1 MEKVAE
7 KRPKRS
13 EVPQELTWNLTDL
26 FSSYEAWEDAL
37 VKIEEDLVSIGSF
50 KGRLHEGADVL
61 LDCLMLQEK
70 LLERLVRAAAYTHL
84 RKSEDLTN
92 PVNQADASRMAA
104 LQAKL
109 NAGLSFIQSEILEFP
124 ENQVETY
131 IKNEKGLEPFSKML
145 SEIMERKPYKLA
157 PETEEALA
165 VLGEV
170 HDAPYKIFGM
180 AKLADMQ
187 FSPIQDRNGNELANS
202 FALYEGKYMFSPDT
216 HIRRTAFDSF
226 TNTLQTYKNT
236 IAAVYETEVKKQV
249 GMSRLRGY
257 QSATDMLL
265 QPQSVTLE
273 MYHNQLDVIKNE
285 LAPHMRKY
293 AALKKRVLD
302 LDDMRFCDLQ
312 APLDHDFSP
321 KTTYEQAGRMI
332 LDALQVMGPE
342 YAEVM
347 ETALTERW
355 VDLAD
360 NIGKSTGAF
369 CSSPYGVHPFILMT
383 WTDTMR
389 DAFTLAHELGHA
401 GHFYL
406 ANRKQR
412 IMNVRPSLYFIEA
425 PSTMNEM
432 LLAQH
437 LFSKTNDPKMKRWV
451 INQLMGT
458 YYHNFVTHLLEGEYQ
473 RRVYELAE
481 QGCAL
486 TASVL
491 SEQTTA
497 VLSEFWGS
505 GVKLDEGAGLTWMRQ
520 PHYYMGLY
528 PYTYSAGLTAST
540 IVSQQI
546 KEEGRPAVERWLD
559 VLKTGGT
566 MKPLD
571 LLKHAGVDMSTD
583 QPIRQAVAYVG
594 TLVDELEKL
603 YDPKEDRPD

>member
-187 FSPIQDRNGNELANS
+187 FSPIQDRNGNDLANS

-437 LFSKTNDPKMKRWV
+437 LFSKTNDRKMKRWV

-546 KEEGRPAVERWLD
+546 KEEGRPAVERWLN

-571 LLKHAGVDMSTD
+571 LLKHAGVNMSTD

>member
-70 LLERLVRAAAYTHL
+70 LLERLVRAVAYTHL

-546 KEEGRPAVERWLD
+546 KEEGRPAVERWLN

-571 LLKHAGVDMSTD
+571 LLKHAGIDMSTD

>member
-437 LFSKTNDPKMKRWV
+437 LFSKTNDRKMKRWV

-546 KEEGRPAVERWLD
+546 KEEGRPAVERWLN

>member
-61 LDCLMLQEK
+61 LDCLILQEK
-70 LLERLVRAAAYTHL
+70 LLERLIRAAAYTHL

-131 IKNEKGLEPFSKML
+131 IESEKGLEPFSKML
-145 SEIMERKPYKLA
+145 MEIMERKPYKLA

-187 FSPIQDRNGNELANS
+187 FSSIQDRNGNELANS

-236 IAAVYETEVKKQV
+236 IAAIYETEVKKQV
-249 GMSRLRGY
+249 SMSRLRGY
-257 QSATDMLL
+257 ESVTHMLL

-273 MYHNQLDVIKNE
+273 MYHNQLDVINNE

-302 LDDMRFCDLQ
+302 LDEMRFCDLQ

-321 KTTYEQAGRMI
+321 KTTFEQAGRMI
-332 LDALQVMGPE
+332 LDALQVMGTE

-401 GHFYL
+401 GHFYF

-546 KEEGRPAVERWLD
+546 KEEGRPAVDRWLN
-559 VLKTGGT
+559 VLKAGGT

-583 QPIRQAVAYVG
+583 QPVRRAVAYVG

-603 YDPKEDRPD
+603 YDTKEDRPD

>member
-7 KRPKRS
+7 KRPKRC
-13 EVPQELTWNLTDL
+13 EVPEELTWNLTDL

-37 VKIEEDLVSIGSF
+37 VKIEEDLASIGSF
-50 KGRLHEGADVL
+50 KGRLHEGAGVL
-61 LDCLMLQEK
+61 LDCLSLREI
-70 LLERLVRAAAYTHL
+70 LLKRLVRAAAYTHL

-92 PVNQADASRMAA
+92 PFNQADASRMAA
-104 LQAKL
+104 LQAKI

-145 SEIMERKPYKLA
+145 TEIMELKPYKLA

-165 VLGEV
+165 VLGEI

-187 FSPIQDRNGNELANS
+187 FSPIQDRNGNTLANS

-236 IAAVYETEVKKQV
+236 IAAIYETEVKKQV
-249 GMSRLRGY
+249 SMSRLRGY
-257 QSATDMLL
+257 ESVTHMLL

-273 MYHNQLDVIKNE
+273 MYRNQLDVIKNE

-302 LDDMRFCDLQ
+302 LDEMRFCDLQ

-342 YAEVM
+342 YTEVM

-369 CSSPYGVHPFILMT
+369 CSSPYGAHPFILMT

-401 GHFYL
+401 GHFYF
-406 ANRKQR
+406 ANREQR

-481 QGCAL
+481 QGHAL

-491 SEQTTA
+491 SEQTSA

-505 GVKLDEGAGLTWMRQ
+505 GVKVDEGASLTWMRQ

-546 KEEGRPAVERWLD
+546 KEEGRPAVDRWLN
-559 VLKTGGT
+559 VLKAGGT

-583 QPIRQAVAYVG
+583 QPIRRAVTYVG

-603 YDPKEDRPD
+603 YDKKEDRPD

>member
-1 MEKVAE
+1 
-7 KRPKRS
+7 
-13 EVPQELTWNLTDL
+13 
-26 FSSYEAWEDAL
+26 
-37 VKIEEDLVSIGSF
+37 
-50 KGRLHEGADVL
+50 
-61 LDCLMLQEK
+61 
-70 LLERLVRAAAYTHL
+70 
-84 RKSEDLTN
+84 
-92 PVNQADASRMAA
+92 
-104 LQAKL
+104 
-109 NAGLSFIQSEILEFP
+109 
-124 ENQVETY
+124 
-131 IKNEKGLEPFSKML
+131 
-145 SEIMERKPYKLA
+145 
-157 PETEEALA
+157 
-165 VLGEV
+165 
-170 HDAPYKIFGM
+170 
-180 AKLADMQ
+180 
-187 FSPIQDRNGNELANS
+187 
-202 FALYEGKYMFSPDT
+202 
-216 HIRRTAFDSF
+216 
-226 TNTLQTYKNT
+226 
-236 IAAVYETEVKKQV
+236 
-249 GMSRLRGY
+249 MSRLRGY
-257 QSATDMLL
+257 ESVTHMLL

-273 MYHNQLDVIKNE
+273 MYRNQLDVIKNE

-302 LDDMRFCDLQ
+302 LDEMRFCDLQ

-342 YAEVM
+342 YTEVM

-369 CSSPYGVHPFILMT
+369 CSSPYGAHPFILMT

-401 GHFYL
+401 GHFYF
-406 ANRKQR
+406 ANREQR

-481 QGCAL
+481 QGHAL

-491 SEQTTA
+491 SEQTSA

-505 GVKLDEGAGLTWMRQ
+505 GVKVDEGASLTWMRQ

-546 KEEGRPAVERWLD
+546 KEEGRPAVDRWLN
-559 VLKTGGT
+559 VLKAGGT

-583 QPIRQAVAYVG
+583 QPIRRAVTYVG

-603 YDPKEDRPD
+603 YDKKEDRPD

>member
-124 ENQVETY
+124 ENRVETY

-437 LFSKTNDPKMKRWV
+437 LFSKTNDRKMKRWV

-546 KEEGRPAVERWLD
+546 KEEGRPAVERWLN

>member
-26 FSSYEAWEDAL
+26 FSSYEAWENAL

-61 LDCLMLQEK
+61 LDCLILQEK
-70 LLERLVRAAAYTHL
+70 LLERLIRAAAYTHL

-131 IKNEKGLEPFSKML
+131 IESEKGLEPFSKML
-145 SEIMERKPYKLA
+145 MEIMERKPYKLA

-165 VLGEV
+165 ILGEV

-236 IAAVYETEVKKQV
+236 IAAIYETEVKKQV

-257 QSATDMLL
+257 ESVTHMLL

-302 LDDMRFCDLQ
+302 LDEMRFCDLQ

-347 ETALTERW
+347 ETALTKRW

-401 GHFYL
+401 GHFYF

-546 KEEGRPAVERWLD
+546 KEEGRPAVDRWLN
-559 VLKTGGT
+559 VLKAGGT

-583 QPIRQAVAYVG
+583 QPVRRAVAYVG

-603 YDPKEDRPD
+603 YDTKEDRPD

>member
-92 PVNQADASRMAA
+92 PLNQADASRMAA

-226 TNTLQTYKNT
+226 TNTLQIYKNT

-497 VLSEFWGS
+497 VLSEFWGN

-546 KEEGRPAVERWLD
+546 KEEGRPAVERWLN

>member
-497 VLSEFWGS
+497 VLSEFWGN

-546 KEEGRPAVERWLD
+546 KEEGRPAVERWLN

>member
-92 PVNQADASRMAA
+92 PVNQAGASRMAA

-546 KEEGRPAVERWLD
+546 KEEGRPAVERWLN

>member
-1 MEKVAE
+1 LEKVAE
-7 KRPKRS
+7 KRPKRC
-13 EVPQELTWNLTDL
+13 EVPEELTWNLTDL

-37 VKIEEDLVSIGSF
+37 VKIEEDLASIGSF
-50 KGRLHEGADVL
+50 KGRLHEGAGVL
-61 LDCLMLQEK
+61 LDCLSLREI
-70 LLERLVRAAAYTHL
+70 LLKRLVRAAAYTHL

-104 LQAKL
+104 LQAKI

-145 SEIMERKPYKLA
+145 TEIMELKPYKLA

-165 VLGEV
+165 VLGEI

-187 FSPIQDRNGNELANS
+187 FSPIQDRNGNTLANS

-236 IAAVYETEVKKQV
+236 IAAIYETEVKKQV
-249 GMSRLRGY
+249 SMSRLRGY
-257 QSATDMLL
+257 ESVTHMLL

-273 MYHNQLDVIKNE
+273 MYRNQLDVIKNE

-302 LDDMRFCDLQ
+302 LDEMRFCDLQ

-342 YAEVM
+342 YTEVM

-369 CSSPYGVHPFILMT
+369 CSSPYGAHPFILMT

-401 GHFYL
+401 GHFYF
-406 ANRKQR
+406 ANREQR

-481 QGCAL
+481 QGHAL

-491 SEQTTA
+491 SEQTSA

-505 GVKLDEGAGLTWMRQ
+505 GVKVDEGASLTWMRQ

-546 KEEGRPAVERWLD
+546 KEEGRPAVDRWLN
-559 VLKTGGT
+559 VLKAGGT

-583 QPIRQAVAYVG
+583 QPIRRAVTYVG

-603 YDPKEDRPD
+603 YDKKEDRPD

>member
-26 FSSYEAWEDAL
+26 FSSYEAWENAL

-61 LDCLMLQEK
+61 LDCLILQEK
-70 LLERLVRAAAYTHL
+70 LLERLIRAAAYTHL

-131 IKNEKGLEPFSKML
+131 IESEKGLEPFSKML
-145 SEIMERKPYKLA
+145 MEIMERKPYKLA

-236 IAAVYETEVKKQV
+236 IAAIYETEVKKQV

-257 QSATDMLL
+257 ESVTHMLL

-302 LDDMRFCDLQ
+302 LDEMRFCDLQ

-401 GHFYL
+401 GHFYF

-481 QGCAL
+481 QGCTL

-546 KEEGRPAVERWLD
+546 KEEGRPAVDRWLN
-559 VLKTGGT
+559 VLKAGGT

-583 QPIRQAVAYVG
+583 QPVRRAVAYVG

-603 YDPKEDRPD
+603 YDTKEDRPD

>member
-26 FSSYEAWEDAL
+26 FSSYEAWENAL

-50 KGRLHEGADVL
+50 KGRLLEGADVL
-61 LDCLMLQEK
+61 LDCLILQEK
-70 LLERLVRAAAYTHL
+70 LLERLIRAAAYTHL

-131 IKNEKGLEPFSKML
+131 IESEKGLEPFSKML
-145 SEIMERKPYKLA
+145 MEIMERKPYKLA

-165 VLGEV
+165 ILGEV

-236 IAAVYETEVKKQV
+236 IAAIYETEVKKQV

-257 QSATDMLL
+257 ESVTHMLL

-302 LDDMRFCDLQ
+302 LDEMRFCDLQ

-347 ETALTERW
+347 ETALTKRW

-401 GHFYL
+401 GHFYF

-546 KEEGRPAVERWLD
+546 KEEGRPAVDRWLN
-559 VLKTGGT
+559 VLKAGGT

-583 QPIRQAVAYVG
+583 QPVRRAVAYVG

-603 YDPKEDRPD
+603 YDTKEDRPD

>member
-236 IAAVYETEVKKQV
+236 IATVYETEVKKQV

-437 LFSKTNDPKMKRWV
+437 LFSKTNDRKMKRWV

-546 KEEGRPAVERWLD
+546 KEEGRPAVERWLN

-603 YDPKEDRPD
+603 YDPKEGRPD

>member
-50 KGRLHEGADVL
+50 KRRLHEGADVL
-61 LDCLMLQEK
+61 LDCLILQEK
-70 LLERLVRAAAYTHL
+70 LLERLIRAAAYTHL

-131 IKNEKGLEPFSKML
+131 IESEKGLEPFSKML
-145 SEIMERKPYKLA
+145 MEIMERKPYKLA

-165 VLGEV
+165 ILGEV

-236 IAAVYETEVKKQV
+236 IAAIYETEVKKQV

-257 QSATDMLL
+257 ESVTHMLL

-273 MYHNQLDVIKNE
+273 MCHNQLDVIKNE

-302 LDDMRFCDLQ
+302 LDEMCFCDLQ

-401 GHFYL
+401 GHFYF

-546 KEEGRPAVERWLD
+546 KEEGRPAVDRWLN
-559 VLKTGGT
+559 VLKAGGT

-583 QPIRQAVAYVG
+583 QPVRRAVAYVG

-603 YDPKEDRPD
+603 YDTKEDRPD

>member
-70 LLERLVRAAAYTHL
+70 LLERLIRTVAYTHL

-124 ENQVETY
+124 EHQVETY
-131 IKNEKGLEPFSKML
+131 IKSEKGLEPFSKML
-145 SEIMERKPYKLA
+145 LEIIERKPYKLA

-165 VLGEV
+165 ILGEV

-236 IAAVYETEVKKQV
+236 IAAIYETEVKKQV

-257 QSATDMLL
+257 ESVTHMLL

-302 LDDMRFCDLQ
+302 LDEMRFCDLQ

-347 ETALTERW
+347 ETALTKRW

-401 GHFYL
+401 GHFYF

-546 KEEGRPAVERWLD
+546 KEEGRPAVDRWLN
-559 VLKTGGT
+559 VLKAGGT

-583 QPIRQAVAYVG
+583 QPVRRAVAYVG

-603 YDPKEDRPD
+603 YDTKEDRPD

>member
-7 KRPKRS
+7 KRPNRS

-26 FSSYEAWEDAL
+26 FYSYEAWEDAL
-37 VKIEEDLVSIGSF
+37 VKIEEDLISIGSF

-61 LDCLMLQEK
+61 LDCLILQEK

-104 LQAKL
+104 LRAKL

-131 IKNEKGLEPFSKML
+131 IKSEKGLEPFSKML
-145 SEIMERKPYKLA
+145 MEIIERKPYKLA
-157 PETEEALA
+157 PETEKALA

-187 FSPIQDRNGNELANS
+187 FSSIQDRNGNELANS

-236 IAAVYETEVKKQV
+236 IAAIYETEVKKQV
-249 GMSRLRGY
+249 SMSRLRGY
-257 QSATDMLL
+257 ESVTHMLL

-302 LDDMRFCDLQ
+302 LDEMRFCDLQ

-321 KTTYEQAGRMI
+321 KTTFEQAGRMI
-332 LDALQVMGPE
+332 LDALQVMGTE

-355 VDLAD
+355 IDLAD

-401 GHFYL
+401 GHFYF

-451 INQLMGT
+451 INQLMDT

-546 KEEGRPAVERWLD
+546 KEEGRPAVDRWLN
-559 VLKTGGT
+559 VLKAGGT

-583 QPIRQAVAYVG
+583 QPVRQAVAYVG

-603 YDPKEDRPD
+603 YDTKEDRPD

>member
-1 MEKVAE
+1 MEKMAE
-7 KRPKRS
+7 KRPKRY

-26 FSSYEAWEDAL
+26 FSSYEDWEDAL
-37 VKIEEDLVSIGSF
+37 VKIDEDLVSIGSF

-131 IKNEKGLEPFSKML
+131 IKSEKGLEPFSKML
-145 SEIMERKPYKLA
+145 TEIMERKPYKLA

-202 FALYEGKYMFSPDT
+202 FALYEGKYMFSPDA

-257 QSATDMLL
+257 QSVTHMLL
-265 QPQSVTLE
+265 QPQNVTLE
-273 MYHNQLDVIKNE
+273 MYNNQLDVIKNE

-302 LDDMRFCDLQ
+302 IDDLRFCDLQ

-321 KTTYEQAGRMI
+321 KTTYEQASRMI

-546 KEEGRPAVERWLD
+546 KEEGRPAVERWLN
-559 VLKTGGT
+559 VLKAGGT

-571 LLKHAGVDMSTD
+571 LLKRAGVDMSTD
-583 QPIRQAVAYVG
+583 QPIRRAVAYVG

-603 YDPKEDRPD
+603 YDTKEDRPD

>member
-26 FSSYEAWEDAL
+26 FYSYEAWEDAL
-37 VKIEEDLVSIGSF
+37 VKIEEDLISIGSF

-61 LDCLMLQEK
+61 LDCLILQEK

-104 LQAKL
+104 LRAKL

-131 IKNEKGLEPFSKML
+131 IKSEKGLEPFSKML
-145 SEIMERKPYKLA
+145 MEIIERKPYKLA
-157 PETEEALA
+157 PETEKALA

-187 FSPIQDRNGNELANS
+187 FSSIQDRNGNELANS

-236 IAAVYETEVKKQV
+236 IAAIYETEVKKQV
-249 GMSRLRGY
+249 SMSRLRGY
-257 QSATDMLL
+257 ESVTHMLL

-302 LDDMRFCDLQ
+302 LDEMRFCDLQ

-321 KTTYEQAGRMI
+321 KTTFEQAGRMI
-332 LDALQVMGPE
+332 LDALQVMGTE

-355 VDLAD
+355 IDLAD

-401 GHFYL
+401 GHFYF

-425 PSTMNEM
+425 PSTMNEV

-451 INQLMGT
+451 INQLIGT

-546 KEEGRPAVERWLD
+546 KEEGRPAVDRWLN
-559 VLKTGGT
+559 VLKAGGT

-583 QPIRQAVAYVG
+583 QPVRQAVAYVG

-603 YDPKEDRPD
+603 YDTKEDRPD

>member
-1 MEKVAE
+1 LEKVAE

-92 PVNQADASRMAA
+92 PLNQADASRMAA

-187 FSPIQDRNGNELANS
+187 FSPVQDRNGNELANS

-226 TNTLQTYKNT
+226 TNTLQIYKNT

-497 VLSEFWGS
+497 VLSEFWGN

-546 KEEGRPAVERWLD
+546 KEEGRPAVERWLN

>member
-37 VKIEEDLVSIGSF
+37 AKIEEDLVSIGSF
-50 KGRLHEGADVL
+50 KGRLHEGADML
-61 LDCLMLQEK
+61 LDCLILQEK

-124 ENQVETY
+124 EHQMETY
-131 IKNEKGLEPFSKML
+131 IKSEKGLEPFSKML
-145 SEIMERKPYKLA
+145 MEIMERKPYKLA

-236 IAAVYETEVKKQV
+236 IAAIYETEVKKQV
-249 GMSRLRGY
+249 SMSRLRGY
-257 QSATDMLL
+257 KSVTHMLL
-265 QPQSVTLE
+265 QPQSVTLK

-302 LDDMRFCDLQ
+302 LDEMRFCDLQ
-312 APLDHDFSP
+312 APLDHAFSP

-342 YAEVM
+342 YAGVM

-401 GHFYL
+401 GHFYF

-546 KEEGRPAVERWLD
+546 KEEGRPAVDRWLN
-559 VLKTGGT
+559 VLKAGGT

-583 QPIRQAVAYVG
+583 QPVRQAVAYVG

-603 YDPKEDRPD
+603 YDTKEDRPD

>member
-187 FSPIQDRNGNELANS
+187 FSPIQDRNGNDLANS

-546 KEEGRPAVERWLD
+546 KEEGRPAVERWLN

>member
-7 KRPKRS
+7 KRPKRC
-13 EVPQELTWNLTDL
+13 EVPEELTWNLTDL

-37 VKIEEDLVSIGSF
+37 VKIEEDLASIGSF
-50 KGRLHEGADVL
+50 KGRLHEGAGVL
-61 LDCLMLQEK
+61 LDCLSLREI
-70 LLERLVRAAAYTHL
+70 LLKRLVRAAAYTHL

-437 LFSKTNDPKMKRWV
+437 LFSKTNDRKMKRWV

-546 KEEGRPAVERWLD
+546 KEEGRPAVERWLN

-571 LLKHAGVDMSTD
+571 LLKHAGIDMSTD

>member
-7 KRPKRS
+7 KRPKRC
-13 EVPQELTWNLTDL
+13 EVPEELTWNLTDL

-37 VKIEEDLVSIGSF
+37 VKIEEDLASIGSF
-50 KGRLHEGADVL
+50 KGRLHEGAGVL
-61 LDCLMLQEK
+61 LDCLSLREI
-70 LLERLVRAAAYTHL
+70 LLKRLVRAAAYTHL

-104 LQAKL
+104 LQAKI

-145 SEIMERKPYKLA
+145 TEIMELKPYKLA

-165 VLGEV
+165 VLGEI

-187 FSPIQDRNGNELANS
+187 FSPIQDRNGNTLANS

-236 IAAVYETEVKKQV
+236 IAAIYETEVKKQV
-249 GMSRLRGY
+249 SMSRLRGY
-257 QSATDMLL
+257 ESVTHMLL

-273 MYHNQLDVIKNE
+273 MYRNQLDVIKNE

-302 LDDMRFCDLQ
+302 LDEMRFCDLQ

-342 YAEVM
+342 YTEVM

-369 CSSPYGVHPFILMT
+369 CSSPYGAHPFILMT

-401 GHFYL
+401 GHFYF
-406 ANRKQR
+406 ANREQR

-481 QGCAL
+481 QGHAL

-491 SEQTTA
+491 SEQTSA

-505 GVKLDEGAGLTWMRQ
+505 GVKVDEGASLTWMRQ

-546 KEEGRPAVERWLD
+546 KEEGRPAVDRWLN
-559 VLKTGGT
+559 VLKAGGT

-583 QPIRQAVAYVG
+583 QPIRRAVTYVG

-603 YDPKEDRPD
+603 YDKKEDRPD